1 MTVRRTPLRPRSPEL
16 CRRDARR
23 RLELARRVG
32 AHEDVDAVV
41 NDTAQATVLVMR
53 DPDGIQ
59 IEICSWKTQDSG

>member
-1 MTVRRTPLRPRSPEL
+1 
-16 CRRDARR
+16 
-23 RLELARRVG
+23 
-32 AHEDVDAVV
+32 VV